1 MVPVS
6 IPGCSE
12 PSGLIFIQ
20 DLSEALKLHSFSL
33 SPSYCDG
40 GAGALER
47 GTNISVSCLGD
58 SKSKEGRR
66 GVRCGGGG

>member
-20 DLSEALKLHSFSL
+20 DLSEALNLHSFSL
-33 SPSYCDG
+33 SRSYCDS
-40 GAGALER
+40 GAGALELP
-47 GTNISVSCLGD
+47 VL
-58 SKSKEGRR
+58 
-66 GVRCGGGG
+66 